1 MIETRKE
8 RKRKGSEGG
17 GLSRKNRRRSFLSS
31 YPYLLALPVILLILG
46 VIAGML
52 SARGGVP

>member
-8 RKRKGSEGG
+8 RKRKGSEG

-31 YPYLLALPVILLILG
+31 YPYLLALPVILLVLG

-52 SARGGVP
+52 SARGDMP